1 LTNDHQSDPAD
12 GQAPLTRLP
21 VSADGP
27 ARALAVR
34 ARPGRGPAIVWLGGF
49 RSDMDSTKALALDT
63 YAAREGRA
71 CLRFDYAG
79 HGISEGDFA
88 ACTISTWLA
97 DALAVL
103 EAHGGERPVLVGS
116 SMGGW
121 IALRVCQMLQ
131 DAPPERR
138 PGGLVLIAPAVDFT
152 QVLMWERFPQEIRD
166 QIEREGVWLRP
177 SAYSPEP
184 YPITRELIE
193 DGRRHLMLGGPINPG
208 CPVHI
213 LQGMQDP
220 DVPYSHALLL
230 MEHLA
235 GTDASLTLIK
245 DGDHRLSRDADIA
258 LLVRSVAAM
267 VEA

>member
-1 LTNDHQSDPAD
+1 
-12 GQAPLTRLP
+12 
-21 VSADGP
+21 
-27 ARALAVR
+27 
-34 ARPGRGPAIVWLGGF
+34 
-49 RSDMDSTKALALDT
+49 
-63 YAAREGRA
+63 
-71 CLRFDYAG
+71 
-79 HGISEGDFA
+79 
-88 ACTISTWLA
+88 
-97 DALAVL
+97 
-103 EAHGGERPVLVGS
+103 
-116 SMGGW
+116 MGGW

>member
-1 LTNDHQSDPAD
+1 MTPDCPSPIPDP
-12 GQAPLTRLP
+12 APLTHLRLA
-21 VSADGP
+21 VEGP
-27 ARALAVR
+27 ERRLAVR
-34 ARPGRGPAIVWLGGF
+34 ARAGRGPAIVWLGGF
-49 RSDMDSTKALALDT
+49 RSDMDSTKALALDAF
-63 YAAREGRA
+63 AAGEGRA

-79 HGISEGDFA
+79 HGQSEGDFA

-103 EAHGGERPVLVGS
+103 RAHGGQRPLLVGS

-121 IALRVCQMLQ
+121 IALRVCEILQ
-131 DAPPERR
+131 QAPPEQR

-152 QVLMWERFPQEIRD
+152 QELMWERFPAEIRA
-166 QIEREGVWLRP
+166 QIEDDGVWLRP

-184 YPITRELIE
+184 YPITRGLIE
-193 DGRRHLMLGGPINPG
+193 DGRRHLMFNRPISPG
-208 CPVHI
+208 CPVQI

-220 DVPYSHALLL
+220 DVPHSHALRL
-230 MEHLA
+230 MEHLTGA
-235 GTDASLTLIK
+235 DASLTLIK

-267 VEA
+267 LSG